1 MNRNVIGHNSGMGAR
16 NKNLVE
22 RDADMVLN
30 MNTEFMSDVESRRR
44 KTSLNEGGRDGVA
57 KILQNCD

>member
-44 KTSLNEGGRDGVA
+44 KTSLNEGGRDGVT